1 MKINFS
7 VYDLK
12 YYLKK
17 NQKIYLSFLFF
28 FFLGIIFGILIAA
41 SSDSYMSLLS
51 SGDKTLFDYIN
62 GSASF
67 SKQTT
72 RLILRNIVFLVIIF
86 VCNLNFY
93 TGLLC
98 YLLVS
103 YQSALLMLLIC
114 AIISLNGLAG
124 IIVSIFCILP
134 LNLVL
139 FVNSIVFAEVCLS
152 RSLSAKN
159 NKLFSFG
166 FDEKTFWLKVLFLLL
181 FVIVF
186 SCLINL
192 LYMIVLRNRI
202 FIIF

>member
-1 MKINFS
+1 M
-7 VYDLK
+7 
-12 YYLKK
+12 
-17 NQKIYLSFLFF
+17 YLSFLFF
-28 FFLGIIFGILIAA
+28 FFLGIIFGVLIAA
-41 SSDSYMSLLS
+41 STDSYMSILS
-51 SGDKTLFDYIN
+51 SSDKTLFDYIN
-62 GSASF
+62 GSVSF

-72 RLILRNIVFLVIIF
+72 RLILRNIVFLAIIF
-86 VCNLNFY
+86 LCNLNFY
-93 TGLLC
+93 TGLLS
-98 YLLVS
+98 YLFVS
-103 YQSALLMLLIC
+103 YQSALMMLVVC
-114 AIISLNGLAG
+114 AVISLNGLTG

-139 FVNSIVFAEVCLS
+139 LVNSIFFAEVCLS
-152 RSLSAKN
+152 RSLSAKD

-166 FDEKTFWLKVLFLLL
+166 FDEKLFWLKVLSSLL